1 MIARESSR
9 QFASLYAPGPLT
21 PREAQ
26 IIAYR
31 IMPDEFLF
39 TVEEVEVQIP
49 PKDRPGGKRRR
60 VLCGRCG
67 EGINYGRGVYVEGC
81 PLCRA
86 CANGAYYLKR
96 EPVHALRGT

>member
-49 PKDRPGGKRRR
+49 PEDPQVGNGG
-60 VLCGRCG
+60 GSSAADAA
-67 EGINYGRGVYVEGC
+67 RGSIMAGGC
-81 PLCRA
+81 TWKAAPFA
-86 CANGAYYLKR
+86 A
-96 EPVHALRGT
+96 PVPTGPTT

>member
-9 QFASLYAPGPLT
+9 QFASLYAPGPPT

-67 EGINYGRGVYVEGC
+67 EGIKYGRGVYVEGC